1 MPSAWFPFSFLRG
14 NARKV
19 RSQPIRGQTLLRLED
34 GGWMDE
40 ISWEE
45 VGETTV
51 SLLLKLQAAVQD
63 HLQAAVN
70 FADEMMSQIEA

>member
-1 MPSAWFPFSFLRG
+1 
-14 NARKV
+14 
-19 RSQPIRGQTLLRLED
+19 
-34 GGWMDE
+34 MDE